1 MHILVK
7 AGICG
12 TAAAAFLSADIA
24 TSAPTTPTG
33 VVITSITAGRIDP
46 ALKVPTYDGVAGAE
60 VDNADLSMP
69 QAILVHGQQYSFVLT
84 SQNTTFSGT
93 CKDSYKLTQVQGG
106 KTVVL
111 QSATIIKSY
120 DCTPGT
126 YWMYYYYGKPI
137 PAAPGPATLIG
148 TVTYGTSKVSMSVH
162 VVIQ

>member
-1 MHILVK
+1 MACLTM
-7 AGICG
+7 AGI
-12 TAAAAFLSADIA
+12 ALADPA
-24 TSAPTTPTG
+24 TPTG
-33 VVITSITAGRIDP
+33 VIITSITAGRIDP
-46 ALKVPTYDGVAGAE
+46 ALKVPVFDGVPGAQ

-84 SQNTTFSGT
+84 SQNTTFTGT
-93 CKDSYKLTQVQGG
+93 CKDSYRLTQVQSG

-111 QSATIIKSY
+111 QSATIVKSY

-137 PAAPGPATLIG
+137 PNSPGPATLIG
-148 TVTYGTSKVSMSVH
+148 TVTYGTNKISMTTH